1 VSFLRFVLFNTL
13 SWVTVIIWGL
23 VLLLVSPL
31 GHKNSYAVAQNWVR
45 VIRTLLKWICG
56 LTYRVEGKE
65 HFPKQPCVLFIKH
78 SSALETF
85 VQIGE
90 FPRACWVLKQELL
103 WVPFFGW
110 ALKVLQA
117 IAIDRSAGSAAVK
130 QVVDQGKQRLAQG
143 ICVSVFPEGTRMPP
157 GETKRYGISGTLLAQ
172 ASGAPIV
179 PIAHN
184 AGYHWP
190 RRTTGIKPGE
200 VTFVIG
206 APVTVGDRELR
217 DVNAEIQNWV
227 EQEVAHIVQLELKE
241 SGEA

>member
-1 VSFLRFVLFNTL
+1 MSILRFVIFNTV

-23 VLLLVSPL
+23 TVLLTAPF
-31 GHKNSYAVAQNWVR
+31 GHKYPYAIARNWVGVVR
-45 VIRTLLKWICG
+45 KLLNWICG
-56 LTYRVEGKE
+56 LSYRVEGKE
-65 HFPKQPCVLFIKH
+65 NFPEQPCVMFIKH

-90 FPRACWVLKQELL
+90 FPRACWVLKEELM

-110 ALKVLQA
+110 ALRALQA

-130 QVVDQGKQRLAQG
+130 QVVEQGTQRLADG

-157 GETKRYGISGTLLAQ
+157 GKTKRYGIGGTLLAKE
-172 ASGAPIV
+172 SGAPIV

-190 RRTTGIKPGE
+190 RRTRSIKPGE
-200 VTFVIG
+200 VVFVIG
-206 APVTVGDRELR
+206 KPVTVGDR
-217 DVNAEIQNWV
+217 DPKAVNTEIQNWM
-227 EQEVAHIVQLELKE
+227 ESEVARIVSQ
-241 SGEA
+241 GEGRAA

>member
-1 VSFLRFVLFNTL
+1 MRFLRFLLFNIV
-13 SWVTVIIWGL
+13 SWITVIIWGT
-23 VLLLVSPL
+23 VTLLVTPF
-31 GHKNSYAVAQNWVR
+31 GHRYAYAVAHHWVGI
-45 VIRTLLKWICG
+45 IRYFLKGICG
-56 LTYRVEGKE
+56 LSYRVEGKE
-65 HFPKQPCVLFIKH
+65 HFPDQPCVMFIKH

-90 FPRACWVLKQELL
+90 FPRACWVLKRELL

-110 ALKVLQA
+110 ALKALRA

-130 QVVDQGKQRLAQG
+130 QVVDQGTQRLAEG

-172 ASGAPIV
+172 VSGAYIV

-190 RRTTGIKPGE
+190 RRARGIKPGE
-200 VTFVIG
+200 VVFVVG
-206 APVTVGDRELR
+206 QPVTVGNRDLREF
-217 DVNAEIQNWV
+217 NAEIQNWMENEV
-227 EQEVAHIVQLELKE
+227 ERIVSL
-241 SGEA
+241 S